1 MLVLQEW
8 HKQENRGTFFIDSS
22 KIKSEAEFLISSGTF
37 SKADWLCMQYHLGQ
51 TSLFW
56 DFGIQM
62 CRNF

>member
-51 TSLFW
+51 TSLF
-56 DFGIQM
+56 
-62 CRNF
+62 